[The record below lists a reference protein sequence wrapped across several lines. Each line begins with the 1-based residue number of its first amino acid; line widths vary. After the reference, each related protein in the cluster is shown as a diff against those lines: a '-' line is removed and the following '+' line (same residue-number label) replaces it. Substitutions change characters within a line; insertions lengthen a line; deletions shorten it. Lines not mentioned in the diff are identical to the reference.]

1 MQVDEGERTL
11 MSRQE
16 MLNKI
21 ATFTGG
27 RAAEELVFGAD
38 AMTTGASNDIEQ
50 ATKLARALVTRYGM
64 TDEFDMVALET
75 VSNAYL
81 GGDASL
87 ACSQQT
93 AATVDAKVVEIVK
106 TQHEKALQLLRD
118 NRTKLDEISRFLY
131 QEETISGQQFMDILN
146 AKPQIGQHTEKA

>member
-1 MQVDEGERTL
+1 M
-11 MSRQE
+11 
-16 MLNKI
+16 
-21 ATFTGG
+21 
-27 RAAEELVFGAD
+27 
-38 AMTTGASNDIEQ
+38 
-50 ATKLARALVTRYGM
+50 
-64 TDEFDMVALET
+64 DMVALET